1 MAHSDVEADEWVHAI
16 RGLILYRRDP
26 ARVAATL
33 PASLH
38 PPSHTQPMA
47 ISHTT
52 PAHPHSSTL
61 LSSSLPNSSSPSPS
75 PSYPLHANL
84 PTPPDVSPSPSTL
97 TGCHVIH
104 KQRSAECLPFTSMS
118 RSFPPPSP
126 PSSSSEASMASSSN
140 ASSEPQPPNAVGERD
155 TDFRFRVHVK
165 EALGLPVS
173 GAVDLVLGGGRLAL
187 HTPDTGYYYSAVLF
201 CLMYKHT
208 P

>member
-155 TDFRFRVHVK
+155 TDFSELWQAALCAVVHV
-165 EALGLPVS
+165 AVS
-173 GAVDLVLGGGRLAL
+173 SS
-187 HTPDTGYYYSAVLF
+187 H
-201 CLMYKHT
+201 
-208 P
+208 